1 MLKSYLDFEQPIA
14 DLEQQVI
21 DLQDSELDDIS
32 LQKEVV
38 RLNESIMKTTEKIY
52 SNLSPWQNVQ
62 VARHPER
69 PHFIDYIERIT
80 DSFDEL
86 HGDRHFSD
94 DRAVLGGIGSIGE
107 YNVMFIGHEKG
118 RSTEEKILHNFGMS
132 QPEGYRKACRLM
144 ELAER
149 FSMPIVTLIDT
160 PGAYPGIDSEER
172 GQSEAIAHN
181 LRVMSSLKTPIIV
194 NVVGEG
200 GSGGALALGV
210 GDHITMLENS
220 TYSVASPEA
229 CASIV
234 WRDATMAE
242 KAAEAMKLNATSI
255 LELGLI
261 DEIIPEPLGG
271 AHRDRSLILKNVRET
286 ILKNLSLFKEMSA
299 EEILDQRKNKFL
311 KIGRGKGFITNP
323 ESLST
328 LESKRNIV
336 EQFFIRDQKKIYYI
350 AGFILLVAALVIS
363 FL

>member
-14 DLEQQVI
+14 DLEQKVL
-21 DLQDSELDDIS
+21 DLKDSALDESS
-32 LQKEVV
+32 LQREVV

-52 SNLSPWQNVQ
+52 SNLTSWQNVQ

-69 PHFIDYIERIT
+69 PHFIDYVERIT
-80 DSFDEL
+80 DNFDEL

-94 DRAVLGGIGSIGE
+94 DRAVIGGIGSIGD
-107 YNVMFIGHEKG
+107 YKVMLIGHEKG
-118 RSTEEKILHNFGMS
+118 RTTEEKIKHNFGMS

-181 LRVMSSLKTPIIV
+181 LRVMSSLKSPIIV

-234 WRDATMAE
+234 WRDSTMAD
-242 KAAEAMKLNATSI
+242 KAAEAMKLNAKNI
-255 LELGLI
+255 LNLGLI

-271 AHRDRSLILKNVRET
+271 AHRNFDQVSSNLSRS
-286 ILKNLSLFKEMSA
+286 ILKNLDILTKLPINELVETRYERLMSYGS
-299 EEILDQRKNKFL
+299 I
-311 KIGRGKGFITNP
+311 
-323 ESLST
+323 
-328 LESKRNIV
+328 
-336 EQFFIRDQKKIYYI
+336 
-350 AGFILLVAALVIS
+350 
-363 FL
+363 

>member
-21 DLQDSELDDIS
+21 DLKDSDLDEESI
-32 LQKEVV
+32 KTEVI
-38 RLNESIMKTTEKIY
+38 RLNESILKTTEKIY
-52 SNLSPWQNVQ
+52 SNLTPWQNVQ

-69 PHFIDYIERIT
+69 PHFLDYIERIS
-80 DSFDEL
+80 DEFDEL

-94 DRAVLGGIGSIGE
+94 DRAVIGGIGSIGE
-107 YNVMFIGHEKG
+107 YKVMFIGHEKG

-149 FSMPIVTLIDT
+149 FSLPIVTLVDT

-210 GDHITMLENS
+210 GDHISMLEHS

-234 WRDATMAE
+234 WRDSTKADL
-242 KAAEAMKLNATSI
+242 AAEAMKLNADSV
-255 LELGLI
+255 LDLGLI
-261 DEIIPEPLGG
+261 DEVIPEPLGG
-271 AHRDRSLILKNVRET
+271 AHRSFDQASSNLSKVLI
-286 ILKNLSLFKEMSA
+286 KNLDELTSMSIDSLLDRRYKRLMSYGS
-299 EEILDQRKNKFL
+299 I
-311 KIGRGKGFITNP
+311 
-323 ESLST
+323 
-328 LESKRNIV
+328 
-336 EQFFIRDQKKIYYI
+336 
-350 AGFILLVAALVIS
+350 
-363 FL
+363 

>member
-14 DLEQQVI
+14 DLEQKVL
-21 DLQDSELDDIS
+21 DLKDSALDESS
-32 LQKEVV
+32 LQREVV

-52 SNLSPWQNVQ
+52 SNLTSWQNVQ

-69 PHFIDYIERIT
+69 PHFIDYVERIT
-80 DSFDEL
+80 DNFDEL

-94 DRAVLGGIGSIGE
+94 DRAVIGGIGSIGD
-107 YNVMFIGHEKG
+107 YKVMLIAHEKG
-118 RSTEEKILHNFGMS
+118 RTTEEKIKHNFGMS

-181 LRVMSSLKTPIIV
+181 LRVMSSLKSPIIV

-234 WRDATMAE
+234 WRDSTMAD
-242 KAAEAMKLNATSI
+242 KAAEAMKLNAKNI
-255 LELGLI
+255 LNLGLI

-271 AHRDRSLILKNVRET
+271 AHRNFDQVSSNLSRS
-286 ILKNLSLFKEMSA
+286 ILKNLDILTKLPINELVEKRYERLMSYGS
-299 EEILDQRKNKFL
+299 I
-311 KIGRGKGFITNP
+311 
-323 ESLST
+323 
-328 LESKRNIV
+328 
-336 EQFFIRDQKKIYYI
+336 
-350 AGFILLVAALVIS
+350 
-363 FL
+363 

>member
-21 DLQDSELDDIS
+21 DLKDSDLDEESI
-32 LQKEVV
+32 KIEVI
-38 RLNESIMKTTEKIY
+38 RLNESILKTTEKIY
-52 SNLSPWQNVQ
+52 SNLTPWQNVQ

-69 PHFIDYIERIT
+69 PHFLDYIERIS
-80 DSFDEL
+80 DEFDEL

-94 DRAVLGGIGSIGE
+94 DRAVIGGIGSIGE
-107 YNVMFIGHEKG
+107 YKVMFIGHEKG

-149 FSMPIVTLIDT
+149 FSLPIVTLVDT

-210 GDHITMLENS
+210 GDHISMLEHS

-234 WRDATMAE
+234 WRDSTKADL
-242 KAAEAMKLNATSI
+242 AAEAMKLNAESVHD
-255 LELGLI
+255 LGLI
-261 DEIIPEPLGG
+261 DEVIPEPLGG
-271 AHRDRSLILKNVRET
+271 AHRSFDQVSSNLSKVLI
-286 ILKNLSLFKEMSA
+286 KNLDELTNMSIDSLLDRRYKRLMSYGS
-299 EEILDQRKNKFL
+299 I
-311 KIGRGKGFITNP
+311 
-323 ESLST
+323 
-328 LESKRNIV
+328 
-336 EQFFIRDQKKIYYI
+336 
-350 AGFILLVAALVIS
+350 
-363 FL
+363 

>member
-21 DLQDSELDDIS
+21 DLKDSDLDEESI
-32 LQKEVV
+32 KTEVI
-38 RLNESIMKTTEKIY
+38 RLNESILKTTEKIY
-52 SNLSPWQNVQ
+52 SNLTPWQNVQ

-69 PHFIDYIERIT
+69 PHFLDYIERIS
-80 DSFDEL
+80 DEFDEL

-94 DRAVLGGIGSIGE
+94 DRAVIGGIGSIGE
-107 YNVMFIGHEKG
+107 YKVMFIGHEKG

-149 FSMPIVTLIDT
+149 FSLPIVTLVDT

-210 GDHITMLENS
+210 GDHISMLEHS

-234 WRDATMAE
+234 WRDSTKADL
-242 KAAEAMKLNATSI
+242 AAEAMKLNAVSVHD
-255 LELGLI
+255 LGLV

-271 AHRDRSLILKNVRET
+271 AHRSFDQASSNLSKVLI
-286 ILKNLSLFKEMSA
+286 KNLDELTNMSIDSLLDRRYKRLMSYGS
-299 EEILDQRKNKFL
+299 I
-311 KIGRGKGFITNP
+311 
-323 ESLST
+323 
-328 LESKRNIV
+328 
-336 EQFFIRDQKKIYYI
+336 
-350 AGFILLVAALVIS
+350 
-363 FL
+363 

>member
-14 DLEQQVI
+14 DLEQKILDLKDSDLDEGAIQSEVI
-21 DLQDSELDDIS
+21 
-32 LQKEVV
+32 

-52 SNLSPWQNVQ
+52 SDLSSWQNVQ

-69 PHFIDYIERIT
+69 PHFSDYIERIT
-80 DSFDEL
+80 EEFDEL

-94 DRAVLGGIGSIGE
+94 DRAVIGGIGSIGE
-107 YNVMFIGHEKG
+107 YKVMFIGHEKG
-118 RSTEEKILHNFGMS
+118 RSTDEKILHNFGMS

-149 FSMPIVTLIDT
+149 FSMPIVTLVDT

-210 GDHITMLENS
+210 GDHITMLEHS

-234 WRDATMAE
+234 WRDSNKADQ
-242 KAAEAMKLNATSI
+242 AAEAMKLNADSI

-261 DEIIPEPLGG
+261 DEIIAEPLGG
-271 AHRDRSLILKNVRET
+271 AHRNYDQASSNLSKV
-286 ILKNLSLFKEMSA
+286 ILKNLDELTKLPLDVLIEKRYERLMSYGS
-299 EEILDQRKNKFL
+299 I
-311 KIGRGKGFITNP
+311 
-323 ESLST
+323 
-328 LESKRNIV
+328 
-336 EQFFIRDQKKIYYI
+336 
-350 AGFILLVAALVIS
+350 
-363 FL
+363 

>member
-21 DLQDSELDDIS
+21 DLKDSDLDEESI
-32 LQKEVV
+32 KTEVI
-38 RLNESIMKTTEKIY
+38 RLNESILKTTEKIY
-52 SNLSPWQNVQ
+52 SNLTPWQNVQ

-69 PHFIDYIERIT
+69 PHFLDYIERIS
-80 DSFDEL
+80 DEFDEL

-94 DRAVLGGIGSIGE
+94 DRAVIGGIGSIGE
-107 YNVMFIGHEKG
+107 YKVMFIGHEKG

-149 FSMPIVTLIDT
+149 FSLPIVTLVDT

-210 GDHITMLENS
+210 GDHISMLEHS

-234 WRDATMAE
+234 WRDSTKADL
-242 KAAEAMKLNATSI
+242 AAEAMKLNAVSVHD
-255 LELGLI
+255 LGLI
-261 DEIIPEPLGG
+261 DEVIPEPLGG
-271 AHRDRSLILKNVRET
+271 AHRSFDQASSNLSKVLI
-286 ILKNLSLFKEMSA
+286 KNLDELTNMSVDSLLDRRYKRLMSYGS
-299 EEILDQRKNKFL
+299 I
-311 KIGRGKGFITNP
+311 
-323 ESLST
+323 
-328 LESKRNIV
+328 
-336 EQFFIRDQKKIYYI
+336 
-350 AGFILLVAALVIS
+350 
-363 FL
+363 

>member
-14 DLEQQVI
+14 DLEQKILDLKDSDLDEGAIQSEVI
-21 DLQDSELDDIS
+21 
-32 LQKEVV
+32 

-52 SNLSPWQNVQ
+52 SDLSPWQNVQ

-69 PHFIDYIERIT
+69 PHFKDYIERIT
-80 DSFDEL
+80 EEFDEL

-94 DRAVLGGIGSIGE
+94 DRAVIGGIGSIGE
-107 YNVMFIGHEKG
+107 YKVMFIGHEKG
-118 RSTEEKILHNFGMS
+118 RSTDEKILHNFGMS

-149 FSMPIVTLIDT
+149 FSMPIVTLVDT

-210 GDHITMLENS
+210 GDHITMLEHS

-234 WRDATMAE
+234 WRDSTKADQ
-242 KAAEAMKLNATSI
+242 AAEAMKLNADSI

-261 DEIIPEPLGG
+261 DEIIAEPLGG
-271 AHRDRSLILKNVRET
+271 AHRNYDQASSNLSKV
-286 ILKNLSLFKEMSA
+286 ILKNLDELTKLPIDVLIEKRYERLMSYGS
-299 EEILDQRKNKFL
+299 I
-311 KIGRGKGFITNP
+311 
-323 ESLST
+323 
-328 LESKRNIV
+328 
-336 EQFFIRDQKKIYYI
+336 
-350 AGFILLVAALVIS
+350 
-363 FL
+363 

>member
-21 DLQDSELDDIS
+21 DLKDSDLDEESI
-32 LQKEVV
+32 KTEVI
-38 RLNESIMKTTEKIY
+38 RLNESILKTTEKIY
-52 SNLSPWQNVQ
+52 SNLTPWQNVQ

-69 PHFIDYIERIT
+69 PHFLDYIERIS
-80 DSFDEL
+80 DEFDEL

-94 DRAVLGGIGSIGE
+94 DRAILGGIGSIGE
-107 YNVMFIGHEKG
+107 YKVMFIGHEKG

-149 FSMPIVTLIDT
+149 FSLPIVTLVDT

-181 LRVMSSLKTPIIV
+181 LRVMSSLKTPIVV

-210 GDHITMLENS
+210 GDHISMLEHS

-234 WRDATMAE
+234 WRDSTKADL
-242 KAAEAMKLNATSI
+242 AAEAMKLNAESVYD
-255 LELGLI
+255 LGLI
-261 DEIIPEPLGG
+261 DEVIPEPLGG
-271 AHRDRSLILKNVRET
+271 AHRSFDQASSN
-286 ILKNLSLFKEMSA
+286 LFKVLIINLIYFS
-299 EEILDQRKNKFL
+299 
-311 KIGRGKGFITNP
+311 KI
-323 ESLST
+323 
-328 LESKRNIV
+328 V
-336 EQFFIRDQKKIYYI
+336 
-350 AGFILLVAALVIS
+350 
-363 FL
+363 

>member
-21 DLQDSELDDIS
+21 DLKDSDLDDESI
-32 LQKEVV
+32 KTEVI
-38 RLNESIMKTTEKIY
+38 RLNESILKTTEKIY
-52 SNLSPWQNVQ
+52 SNLTPWQNVQ

-69 PHFIDYIERIT
+69 PHFLDYIERIS
-80 DSFDEL
+80 DEFDEL

-94 DRAVLGGIGSIGE
+94 DRAVIGGIGSIGE
-107 YNVMFIGHEKG
+107 YKVMFIGHEKG

-149 FSMPIVTLIDT
+149 FSLPVVTLVDT

-172 GQSEAIAHN
+172 GQSEAIAYN

-210 GDHITMLENS
+210 GDHISMLEHS

-234 WRDATMAE
+234 WRDSTKADL
-242 KAAEAMKLNATSI
+242 AAEAMKLNADSV
-255 LELGLI
+255 LDLGLI
-261 DEIIPEPLGG
+261 DEVIPEPLGG
-271 AHRDRSLILKNVRET
+271 AHRSFDQASSNLSKVLI
-286 ILKNLSLFKEMSA
+286 KNLDELTSMSIDSLLDRRYKRLMSYGS
-299 EEILDQRKNKFL
+299 I
-311 KIGRGKGFITNP
+311 
-323 ESLST
+323 
-328 LESKRNIV
+328 
-336 EQFFIRDQKKIYYI
+336 
-350 AGFILLVAALVIS
+350 
-363 FL
+363 

>member
-1 MLKSYLDFEQPIA
+1 MLNSYLDFEQPIA

-21 DLQDSELDDIS
+21 DLKDSDLDEESI
-32 LQKEVV
+32 KTEVI
-38 RLNESIMKTTEKIY
+38 RLNESILKTTEKIY
-52 SNLSPWQNVQ
+52 SNLTPWQNVQ

-69 PHFIDYIERIT
+69 PHFLDYIERIS
-80 DSFDEL
+80 DEFDEL

-94 DRAVLGGIGSIGE
+94 DRAVIGGISSIGE
-107 YNVMFIGHEKG
+107 YKVMFIGHEKG

-149 FSMPIVTLIDT
+149 FSLPIVTLVDT

-210 GDHITMLENS
+210 GDHISMLEHS

-234 WRDATMAE
+234 WRDSAKADL
-242 KAAEAMKLNATSI
+242 AAEAMKLNAESV
-255 LELGLI
+255 LDLGLI
-261 DEIIPEPLGG
+261 DEVIPEPLGG
-271 AHRDRSLILKNVRET
+271 AHRSFDQASSNLSKVLI
-286 ILKNLSLFKEMSA
+286 KNLDELTSMSIDSLLDRRYKRLMSYGS
-299 EEILDQRKNKFL
+299 I
-311 KIGRGKGFITNP
+311 
-323 ESLST
+323 
-328 LESKRNIV
+328 
-336 EQFFIRDQKKIYYI
+336 
-350 AGFILLVAALVIS
+350 
-363 FL
+363 

>member
-21 DLQDSELDDIS
+21 DLKDSDLDDDSI
-32 LQKEVV
+32 KTEVI
-38 RLNESIMKTTEKIY
+38 RLNESILKTTEKIY
-52 SNLSPWQNVQ
+52 SNLTPWQNVQ

-69 PHFIDYIERIT
+69 PHFSDYIERIS
-80 DSFDEL
+80 DEFDEL

-94 DRAVLGGIGSIGE
+94 DRAVIGGIGSIGE
-107 YNVMFIGHEKG
+107 YKVMFIGHEKG

-149 FSMPIVTLIDT
+149 FSLPIVTLVDT

-210 GDHITMLENS
+210 GDHISMLEHS

-234 WRDATMAE
+234 WRDSTKADL
-242 KAAEAMKLNATSI
+242 AAEAMKLNADSV
-255 LELGLI
+255 LDLGLI
-261 DEIIPEPLGG
+261 DEVIPEPLGG
-271 AHRDRSLILKNVRET
+271 AHRSFDQASSNLSKVLI
-286 ILKNLSLFKEMSA
+286 KNLDELTSMSIDSLLDRRYKRLMSYGS
-299 EEILDQRKNKFL
+299 I
-311 KIGRGKGFITNP
+311 
-323 ESLST
+323 
-328 LESKRNIV
+328 
-336 EQFFIRDQKKIYYI
+336 
-350 AGFILLVAALVIS
+350 
-363 FL
+363 

>member
-14 DLEQQVI
+14 ELEQKVL
-21 DLQDSELDDIS
+21 DLQDSELDDDSIR
-32 LQKEVV
+32 KEVI

-69 PHFIDYIERIT
+69 PHFLDYIERIS
-80 DSFDEL
+80 DKFDEL

-94 DRAVLGGIGSIGE
+94 DRAVIGGVGSIGE
-107 YNVMFIGHEKG
+107 YKVMFIGHEKG

-144 ELAER
+144 QLAEQ
-149 FSMPIVTLIDT
+149 FSLPIITLVDT

-172 GQSEAIAHN
+172 GQSEAIANN

-194 NVVGEG
+194 NIVGEG

-234 WRDATMAE
+234 WRDATKAE
-242 KAAEAMKLNATSI
+242 LAADAMKLNATSI

-261 DEIIPEPLGG
+261 DEIIQEPLGG
-271 AHRDRSLILKNVRET
+271 AHRSFDQVSS
-286 ILKNLSLFKEMSA
+286 NLSKSLLKTLDALTDIPINTLIEKRYERLMSYGS
-299 EEILDQRKNKFL
+299 I
-311 KIGRGKGFITNP
+311 
-323 ESLST
+323 
-328 LESKRNIV
+328 
-336 EQFFIRDQKKIYYI
+336 
-350 AGFILLVAALVIS
+350 
-363 FL
+363 

>member
-21 DLQDSELDDIS
+21 DLKDSDLDEESI
-32 LQKEVV
+32 KTEVI
-38 RLNESIMKTTEKIY
+38 RLNESILKTTEKIY
-52 SNLSPWQNVQ
+52 SNLTPWQNVQ

-69 PHFIDYIERIT
+69 PHFLDYIERIS
-80 DSFDEL
+80 DEFDEL

-94 DRAVLGGIGSIGE
+94 DRAVIGGIGSIGE
-107 YNVMFIGHEKG
+107 YKVMFIGHEKG

-149 FSMPIVTLIDT
+149 FSLPIVTLVDT

-210 GDHITMLENS
+210 GDHISMLEHS

-234 WRDATMAE
+234 WRDSTKADL
-242 KAAEAMKLNATSI
+242 AAEAMKLNAVSVYD
-255 LELGLI
+255 LGLI
-261 DEIIPEPLGG
+261 DEVIPEPLGG
-271 AHRDRSLILKNVRET
+271 AHRSFDQASSNLSKVLI
-286 ILKNLSLFKEMSA
+286 KNLDELTNMSIDSLLDRRYKRLMSYGS
-299 EEILDQRKNKFL
+299 I
-311 KIGRGKGFITNP
+311 
-323 ESLST
+323 
-328 LESKRNIV
+328 
-336 EQFFIRDQKKIYYI
+336 
-350 AGFILLVAALVIS
+350 
-363 FL
+363 

>member
-14 DLEQQVI
+14 DLEQQI
-21 DLQDSELDDIS
+21 LDLKDSELDENSI
-32 LQKEVV
+32 QQEVI

-69 PHFIDYIERIT
+69 PHFLDYVERIT
-80 DSFDEL
+80 DDFDEL

-94 DRAVLGGIGSIGE
+94 DRAVLGGIGTVGE
-107 YNVMFIGHEKG
+107 YKVMLIGHEKG
-118 RSTEEKILHNFGMS
+118 RSTEEKISHNFGMS

-149 FSMPIVTLIDT
+149 FSMPIVTLVDT

-181 LRVMSSLKTPIIV
+181 LLVMSSLKTPIIV

-210 GDHITMLENS
+210 GDHITMLEHS

-234 WRDATMAE
+234 WRDSTKADQ
-242 KAAEAMKLNATSI
+242 AAEAMKLNAESI

-271 AHRDRSLILKNVRET
+271 AHRSIDQASA
-286 ILKNLSLFKEMSA
+286 NLSKSIIKSLDELAKQPINSILEKRYERLMSYGS
-299 EEILDQRKNKFL
+299 I
-311 KIGRGKGFITNP
+311 
-323 ESLST
+323 
-328 LESKRNIV
+328 
-336 EQFFIRDQKKIYYI
+336 
-350 AGFILLVAALVIS
+350 
-363 FL
+363 

>member
-21 DLQDSELDDIS
+21 DLKDSDLDDESIK
-32 LQKEVV
+32 KEVI
-38 RLNESIMKTTEKIY
+38 RLNESILKTTEKIY
-52 SNLSPWQNVQ
+52 SNLTPWQNVQ
-62 VARHPER
+62 VARHPDR
-69 PHFIDYIERIT
+69 PHFLDYIERIS
-80 DSFDEL
+80 DEFDEL

-94 DRAVLGGIGSIGE
+94 DRAVIGGIGSIGE
-107 YNVMFIGHEKG
+107 YKVMFIGHEKG

-149 FSMPIVTLIDT
+149 FSLPIVTLVDT

-210 GDHITMLENS
+210 GDHVSMLEHS

-234 WRDATMAE
+234 WRDSTKADL
-242 KAAEAMKLNATSI
+242 AAEAMKLDAESVYD
-255 LELGLI
+255 LGLI
-261 DEIIPEPLGG
+261 DEVIPEPLGG
-271 AHRDRSLILKNVRET
+271 AHRSFDQASSNLYKVLI
-286 ILKNLSLFKEMSA
+286 KNLDDLTSMSIDSLLDRRYKRLMSYGS
-299 EEILDQRKNKFL
+299 I
-311 KIGRGKGFITNP
+311 
-323 ESLST
+323 
-328 LESKRNIV
+328 
-336 EQFFIRDQKKIYYI
+336 
-350 AGFILLVAALVIS
+350 
-363 FL
+363 

>member
-21 DLQDSELDDIS
+21 DLKDSDLDDESIK
-32 LQKEVV
+32 KEVI
-38 RLNESIMKTTEKIY
+38 RLNESILKTTEKIY
-52 SNLSPWQNVQ
+52 SNLTPWQNVQ

-69 PHFIDYIERIT
+69 PHFLDYIERIS
-80 DSFDEL
+80 DEFDEL

-94 DRAVLGGIGSIGE
+94 DRAVIGGIGSIGE
-107 YNVMFIGHEKG
+107 YKVMFIGHEKG

-149 FSMPIVTLIDT
+149 FSLPIVTLVDT

-210 GDHITMLENS
+210 GDHISMLEHS

-234 WRDATMAE
+234 WRDSTKADL
-242 KAAEAMKLNATSI
+242 AAEAMKLNAESVYD
-255 LELGLI
+255 LGLI
-261 DEIIPEPLGG
+261 DEVIPEPLGG
-271 AHRDRSLILKNVRET
+271 AHRSFDQASSNLYKVLI
-286 ILKNLSLFKEMSA
+286 KNLDDLTSMSIDSLLDRRYKKLMSYGS
-299 EEILDQRKNKFL
+299 I
-311 KIGRGKGFITNP
+311 
-323 ESLST
+323 
-328 LESKRNIV
+328 
-336 EQFFIRDQKKIYYI
+336 
-350 AGFILLVAALVIS
+350 
-363 FL
+363 

>member
-21 DLQDSELDDIS
+21 DLKDSDLDEESI
-32 LQKEVV
+32 KTEVI
-38 RLNESIMKTTEKIY
+38 RLNESILKTTEKIY
-52 SNLSPWQNVQ
+52 SNLTPWQNVQ

-69 PHFIDYIERIT
+69 PHFLDYIERIS
-80 DSFDEL
+80 DEFDEL

-94 DRAVLGGIGSIGE
+94 DRAVIGGIGSIGE
-107 YNVMFIGHEKG
+107 YKVMFIGHEKG

-149 FSMPIVTLIDT
+149 FSLPIVTLVDT

-210 GDHITMLENS
+210 GDHISMLEHS

-234 WRDATMAE
+234 WRDSTKADL
-242 KAAEAMKLNATSI
+242 AAEAMKLNAVSVHD
-255 LELGLI
+255 LGLI
-261 DEIIPEPLGG
+261 DEVIPEPLGG
-271 AHRDRSLILKNVRET
+271 AHRSFDQASSNLSKVLI
-286 ILKNLSLFKEMSA
+286 KNLDELTNMSIDSL
-299 EEILDQRKNKFL
+299 LDR
-311 KIGRGKGFITNP
+311 RY
-323 ESLST
+323 
-328 LESKRNIV
+328 KRLMGYGSI
-336 EQFFIRDQKKIYYI
+336 
-350 AGFILLVAALVIS
+350 
-363 FL
+363 